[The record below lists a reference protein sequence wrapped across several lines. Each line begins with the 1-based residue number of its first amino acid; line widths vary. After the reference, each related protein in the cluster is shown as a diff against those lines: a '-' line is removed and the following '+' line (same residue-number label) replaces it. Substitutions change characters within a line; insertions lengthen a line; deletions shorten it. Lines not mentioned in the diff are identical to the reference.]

1 MAKKQKTCA
10 ANTAKYLDTVIG
22 EVEAAQARMLAARG
36 NGMKAAQELH
46 ARLQNMDLIAL
57 VTSQTKEVHSA
68 VTKLGR
74 VRITCCSACQLLC
87 TCYAEGRVADCAAAC
102 QSVEKAFV
110 PDMCAATREVKFN
123 EATLNGGAPLLC
135 CSPATCLSAVVQQAI
150 ELHHV
155 TVHVCAI
162 SASPWPY
169 THFTL
174 TKWLHSTQA
183 HMLYAQNHEMDRATF
198 RNR

>member
-1 MAKKQKTCA
+1 MLTALKDAEHMAKKQKTCA

-74 VRITCCSACQLLC
+74 VRITYCSACLLLC

-123 EATLNGGAPLLC
+123 EATLNGVRRSRAAALPPAFLLW
-135 CSPATCLSAVVQQAI
+135 CSKRLSFTRSLCMCVLSQQAPG
-150 ELHHV
+150 LAH
-155 TVHVCAI
+155 
-162 SASPWPY
+162 
-169 THFTL
+169 TL
-174 TKWLHSTQA
+174 L
-183 HMLYAQNHEMDRATF
+183 
-198 RNR
+198 